1 VETTPRYARMWGM
14 GCHLAGF
21 AGLVFP
27 FGNVIGPLV
36 VWLVKKD
43 EHAFIDD
50 QGKESLNFQMTL
62 ATLQFVLFLA
72 ADLLKWHVPFYLL
85 SVLGTVLVIIAAIQ
99 ASEGVAYRYPVTY
112 RFLR

>member
-1 VETTPRYARMWGM
+1 MWGM

-62 ATLQFVLFLA
+62 ASLQFVLFLL
-72 ADLLKWHVPFYLL
+72 ADLLKWHVPFYLI
-85 SVLGTVLVIIAAIQ
+85 SVLGTVFVIIAAIQ
-99 ASEGVAYRYPVTY
+99 ASEGVAYRYPITY

>member
-1 VETTPRYARMWGM
+1 METTPRYARMWGM

-50 QGKESLNFQMTL
+50 QGKESLNFQMTV
-62 ATLQFVLFLA
+62 ATLQFLLLLLA
-72 ADLLKWHVPFYLL
+72 DWFKFPVPLYLV
-85 SVLGTVLVIIAAIQ
+85 SVLGTVFVIVAAIQ
-99 ASEGVAYRYPVTY
+99 ASEGVAYRYPITY